1 MNPYAATYPIIA
13 FVVQW
18 TLSIISVIIVLSPFV
33 YLSIRRWRK
42 NISASWLQIAIAYI
56 ISILSS
62 CLLVWAIIFGNI
74 LDYGVLEDYII
85 KSVQWMIVL
94 SILAWL
100 LLIFISVKLVKG
112 RFTIINMSIAV
123 FTTCLIVWVSVKW
136 LLPYAV
142 ALMLGYV
149 RNNL

>member
-13 FVVQW
+13 FVVQL

-112 RFTIINMSIAV
+112 RFTIINMFIAV
-123 FTTCLIVWVSVKW
+123 FTTCLIIWVSVKW

>member
-1 MNPYAATYPIIA
+1 A

-112 RFTIINMSIAV
+112 RFTIINMFIAV
-123 FTTCLIVWVSVKW
+123 FTTCLIIWVSVKW

>member
-1 MNPYAATYPIIA
+1 M
-13 FVVQW
+13 VQW